1 MTEADQD
8 AADAAAM
15 LAEFGEAVV
24 IAFPGSP
31 SFDPVTGAPVSGSAG
46 AQYTAKGYPGQYGAN
61 EVDDSLIKAGDIR
74 LILERIA
81 QRPEASCTALVDGVT
96 YRVMAV
102 RPVRKAGQDVI
113 YICQL
118 RRN

>member
-1 MTEADQD
+1 
-8 AADAAAM
+8 M

-24 IAFPGSP
+24 VTFPGSP
-31 SFDPVTGAPVSGSAG
+31 SFDPVTGAPVPGSGG

-61 EVDDSLIKAGDIR
+61 EVDDSLIKSGDIR

-81 QRPEASCTALVDGVT
+81 QRPEASCTALIDGVT
-96 YRVMAV
+96 YRVMTV

>member
-8 AADAAAM
+8 AADASAM
-15 LAEFGEAVV
+15 LAEFGEAVT
-24 IAFPGSP
+24 IAFPGTP
-31 SFDPVTGAPVSGSAG
+31 SFDPVTGAPLSGGVG

-61 EVDDSLIKAGDIR
+61 EVDDSVIKSGDIR

-81 QRPEASCTALVDGVT
+81 QRPDVGCTALVDGVT

>member
-24 IAFPGSP
+24 VAFPGSP
-31 SFDPVTGAPVSGSAG
+31 SFDPVTGAPVSGAAG

-61 EVDDSLIKAGDIR
+61 EVDDSVIKSGDIR

-81 QRPEASCTALVDGVT
+81 QRPEAGCTALVDSVT

>member
-1 MTEADQD
+1 
-8 AADAAAM
+8 M
-15 LAEFGEAVV
+15 LAEFGEQVV
-24 IAFPGSP
+24 ITFAGTP

-46 AQYTAKGYPGQYGAN
+46 AQYTAKAYPGQYATT
-61 EVDDSLIKAGDIR
+61 EVDESVIRSGDIR

-81 QRPEASCTALVDGVT
+81 QRPDVGCTALVDGVT